1 MNSTI
6 GIIRGRNQITIP
18 DAIRKVAPWVTPMA
32 VISFSLVRP
41 DEIIITPHE
50 THVDRK
56 TLWKLI
62 KTSRAIKGRGTMSTS
77 DFIALDRQS
86 H

>member
-41 DEIIITPHE
+41 DEIVIKPHE
-50 THVDRK
+50 QKYDWVK
-56 TLWKLI
+56 IWKLI
-62 KTSRAIKGRGTMSTS
+62 KKSRSIKSRGT
-77 DFIALDRQS
+77 FISVLKINS
-86 H
+86 